1 MNSKSRYFSSLLIAI
16 VAAFGYYILTDF
28 NISDIQLKTFSS
40 LGIPFKMYQTNNSV
54 KQKKLPLPKVVYSYA
69 NQQDVLKAPKVDL
82 IVESE
87 SDAAEFLAGL
97 TGALLDAERKTK
109 ERQPNTSKINDKY
122 KYGSDDEN
130 YDMVP
135 DVSVNSSHPVVTT
148 NGKTPCPTM
157 KVQEK
162 ITSEDIQMF
171 VTTVA
176 TQNVKKIEECFK
188 KIKVIYGNDNSLKNI
203 IVTGTQKVN
212 KDTRGSVVNSTT
224 TIKETRRMLKA
235 SPVDID
241 VEEAEME
248 QAETEDTEN

>member
-40 LGIPFKMYQTNNSV
+40 LGVPFRMYQINNTV
-54 KQKKLPLPKVVYSYA
+54 KQKKLSLPKVIYSYA

-87 SDAAEFLAGL
+87 SDAEEFIAGL
-97 TGALLDAERKTK
+97 TGALVDAEKKTTK
-109 ERQPNTSKINDKY
+109 ERQPKINDKY
-122 KYGSDDEN
+122 KYGTDDET
-130 YDMVP
+130 P
-135 DVSVNSSHPVVTT
+135 EIITPPTSLPVVTT
-148 NGKTPCPTM
+148 NGKTPCPNV

-162 ITSEDIQMF
+162 ITYDDIEMI

-188 KIKVIYGNDNSLKNI
+188 KIKVIYGEDRSLKNI
-203 IVTGTQKVN
+203 IISGTQN
-212 KDTRGSVVNSTT
+212 INRESRGSVVNSGTT
-224 TIKETRRMLKA
+224 VTETRRMLKA
-235 SPVDID
+235 APVVI
-241 VEEAEME
+241 EEDEDDSE
-248 QAETEDTEN
+248 EDTEN